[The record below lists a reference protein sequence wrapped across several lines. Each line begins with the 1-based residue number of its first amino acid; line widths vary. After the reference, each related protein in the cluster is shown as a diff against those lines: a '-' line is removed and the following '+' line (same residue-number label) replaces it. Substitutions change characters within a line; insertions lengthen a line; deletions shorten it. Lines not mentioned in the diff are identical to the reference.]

1 MAESM
6 REIRRRIRS
15 VETTE
20 HITSAMHLVS
30 ASKFRRSKSRYDQ
43 IHRQLARVTEIMESL
58 MAELAAAEAE
68 QGRDDD
74 GGGGRRG
81 QATAGKK
88 SGSKATAEVSNAPQ
102 ENEDASA
109 ARAIPEN
116 EAASA
121 AGACP
126 ELPVTAVILITSNR
140 GLCGSYNTSL
150 IRIFEGLRVK
160 LPQCQVFAIG
170 SRGLDYIHHQ
180 NIPALGECLD
190 APERIT
196 SEKIRDICGQ
206 LLKEYE
212 KTPGGQILLVSMKYV
227 NTLHQEPAVR
237 RLMPPQ
243 LPQMVQT
250 PETPEK
256 DGGRETGGDG
266 TDAAL
271 WPEAPWREYVPSA
284 KQIQEY
290 LIPKYLELTLYKAVC
305 EAAVCEHAARRT
317 AMESASENGKEM
329 LSSLSLTYNRAR
341 QQTITDELIE
351 IVSGS
356 EALKKGV

>member
-58 MAELAAAEAE
+58 MAELAAAEPE
-68 QGRDDD
+68 QGRGDD
-74 GGGGRRG
+74 GGGERRG
-81 QATAGKK
+81 QATA
-88 SGSKATAEVSNAPQ
+88 EVNKAPQ
-102 ENEDASA
+102 GNEDAS
-109 ARAIPEN
+109 ETTMD
-116 EAASA
+116 
-121 AGACP
+121 P

-150 IRIFEGLRVK
+150 IRLFEGLRAK
-160 LPQCQVFAIG
+160 LPYCQVFAIG

-180 NIPALGECLD
+180 NIPALGECLE

-212 KTPGGQILLVSMKYV
+212 KTPGGQILLISMKYV

-243 LPQMVQT
+243 LREMVQT
-250 PETPEK
+250 PKTPK
-256 DGGRETGGDG
+256 KYGGREAGGDG

-271 WPEAPWREYVPSA
+271 WPEEPWREYVPSA

-329 LSSLSLTYNRAR
+329 MSSLSLTYNRAR

>member
-58 MAELAAAEAE
+58 MAELAAAEAR
-68 QGRDDD
+68 QD
-74 GGGGRRG
+74 GET
-81 QATAGKK
+81 Q
-88 SGSKATAEVSNAPQ
+88 
-102 ENEDASA
+102 
-109 ARAIPEN
+109 EN
-116 EAASA
+116 EAAA
-121 AGACP
+121 VTTMDP

-150 IRIFEGLRVK
+150 IRLFEGLRAK
-160 LPQCQVFAIG
+160 LPHCQVFAIG

-180 NIPALGECLD
+180 NIPALGECLE

-196 SEKIRDICGQ
+196 SKKIRDICGQ

-212 KTPGGQILLVSMKYV
+212 KTPGGQILLISMKYV

-243 LPQMVQT
+243 LQEMA
-250 PETPEK
+250 ETAQPAKKKQVGSMTQLEK
-256 DGGRETGGDG
+256 DGGREARGGG
-266 TDAAL
+266 ADAAL
-271 WPEAPWREYVPSA
+271 WPEETWREYVPSA